1 MEIGMKFRLT
11 RTVTDA
17 VTAASFG
24 EGLMPVL
31 ATPYLVAFL
40 EDAASQCVE
49 GELPDTQITLGTA
62 VNIRHLAS
70 TPVGMDVTCEAV
82 LTEIDRRRLTFAVRA
97 WNADGPVCE
106 GTHERFIVDKARFV
120 EKAYSKLENREQA
133 AGGQGRALG

>member
-1 MEIGMKFRLT
+1 MEIGQKFKQT

-40 EDAASQCVE
+40 EDTAALCVE

-62 VNIRHLAS
+62 VNIRHLGAV
-70 TPVGMDVTCEAV
+70 PVGMNVTCEAE
-82 LTEIDRRRLTFAVRA
+82 LIEIDRRRLTFNVRA
-97 WNADGPVCE
+97 WDETGPVSE
-106 GTHERFIVDKARFV
+106 GTHERFIVDKARFI
-120 EKAYSKLENREQA
+120 EKTYAKLEGRES
-133 AGGQGRALG
+133 RE